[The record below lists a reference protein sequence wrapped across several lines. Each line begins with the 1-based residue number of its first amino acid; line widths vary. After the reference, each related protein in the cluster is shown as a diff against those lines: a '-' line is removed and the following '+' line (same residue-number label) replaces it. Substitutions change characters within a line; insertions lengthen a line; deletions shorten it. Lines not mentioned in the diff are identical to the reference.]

1 MIVFQGCFREVSIV
15 FQECFKGVEK
25 KVSKVVKANFKGSL
39 KGAHR
44 LFQWFFKKKKF
55 QENCKGF

>member
-15 FQECFKGVEK
+15 FQECFKCVEK

-39 KGAHR
+39 KGAPR
-44 LFQWFFKKKKF
+44 VFQWFFKKKEISRKL
-55 QENCKGF
+55 